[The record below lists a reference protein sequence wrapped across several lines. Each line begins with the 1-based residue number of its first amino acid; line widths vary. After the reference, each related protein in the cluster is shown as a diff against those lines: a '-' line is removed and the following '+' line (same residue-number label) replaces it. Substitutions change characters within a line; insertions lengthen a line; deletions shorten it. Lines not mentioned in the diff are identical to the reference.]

1 MNTVQVI
8 QLSDNSIYLIG
19 HNNKYL
25 LVDTGPNYKGAW
37 AHIQSEI
44 KTLRPNLVFITHGH
58 HDHASL
64 GSVWQNSTVPVW
76 IGTADQQL
84 VKEPVFSNSEE
95 FAATMQWL
103 NDAGVP
109 EPLIAIQGELLKKRK
124 TQALR
129 AASGIQD
136 STPSGRWPSTLGFA
150 PFAPDNTLSEKTKL
164 ESVTLIPCPGHTIGN
179 FVVAVPEEGWL
190 FSGDQLLPEFDP
202 TPSIQ
207 FIPNETGQYVRF
219 LSLPA
224 YVKSLEQLL
233 PYNFTYC
240 FPGHGSPFEDPN
252 TRIKNALARVERR
265 VTRIEKAIK
274 KGVEPNA
281 YALAQHLYPHAII
294 TSLWQLIATTQ
305 GCLDILK
312 IKTNK

>member
-19 HNNKYL
+19 HNNEYL

-44 KTLRPNLVFITHGH
+44 KTLQPNLVFITHGH

-84 VKEPVFSNSEE
+84 VH
-95 FAATMQWL
+95 
-103 NDAGVP
+103 

-224 YVKSLEQLL
+224 YVKSL
-233 PYNFTYC
+233 
-240 FPGHGSPFEDPN
+240 
-252 TRIKNALARVERR
+252 
-265 VTRIEKAIK
+265 
-274 KGVEPNA
+274 
-281 YALAQHLYPHAII
+281 
-294 TSLWQLIATTQ
+294 
-305 GCLDILK
+305 
-312 IKTNK
+312 

>member
-8 QLSDNSIYLIG
+8 RLSDNSIYLIG
-19 HNNKYL
+19 RNNEYL

-37 AHIQSEI
+37 AHIKSEI
-44 KTLRPNLVFITHGH
+44 KSLTPNLVFITHGH

-64 GSVWQNSTVPVW
+64 GSVWQNDAVPVW
-76 IGTADQQL
+76 VGTADQKL
-84 VKEPVFSNSEE
+84 VSEPIFSNPEE
-95 FAATMQWL
+95 FSATMKWL
-103 NDAGVP
+103 DNAGVP
-109 EPLIAIQGELLKKRK
+109 EPLITIQGELLQSRK

-136 STPSGRWPSTLGFA
+136 STPSGRWPSTLSFS
-150 PFAPDNTLSEKTKL
+150 PFLPDKTVSEQTSL
-164 ESVTLIPCPGHTIGN
+164 ESAVLIPCPGHTVGN

-207 FIPNETGQYVRF
+207 FITNETGKYVRF
-219 LSLPA
+219 RSLPA
-224 YVKSLEQLL
+224 YVKSLEKLL

-252 TRIKNALARVERR
+252 TRIKSALARIERR
-265 VTRIEKAIK
+265 VTRIEKAII
-274 KGVEPNA
+274 KGIEPTA
-281 YALAQHLYPHAII
+281 YALAQHLYPHAIN
-294 TSLWQLIATTQ
+294 TALWQLIATTQ
-305 GCLDILK
+305 GCLDILE
-312 IKTNK
+312 NKNK